1 MFTLFILLSR
11 YIFIFFILSFLVQA
25 FFFITAERGRLYI
38 DQRAAIRLQRWTI
51 VLMHITAYLILSW
64 RPESGMF
71 ESSIFLSG
79 VIALCFFVMA
89 WVLSSIVYRDSCPL
103 MWNCVFLLMDVGL
116 IMIERINQATAVRQ
130 LMWFFVG
137 FGLAL
142 MIPLFL
148 KIVPRFEKLEML
160 YLIAGFLLLLSP
172 LVVGL
177 AQYGAVRWVN
187 LFGVT
192 FQPSE
197 LVKFLLVFY
206 LASVFRKK
214 HTLISLSVSGGAVAV
229 FVFMLVA
236 QRDLGGALI
245 FFMTFLA
252 MLYIAT
258 GNLFMFVGGLC
269 AASAA
274 SFLAYSLFA
283 HVRVRVAAWSDPF
296 GDISDTGYQIAQS
309 LFAIGAWGWAGSGLT
324 LGVPTVIPIVE
335 SDFIFAAICEEFGG
349 VFAVGLIAV
358 MLVIFYRGI
367 HVALRAGRRY
377 YSLLAA
383 GFAIILAFQSF
394 LILGGVI
401 KLIPLTGVTLPFVSY
416 GGSSVV
422 VSLLMIGI
430 LQWIYSYYRYDLEDD
445 EPEEQG
451 GDRLIALTQA
461 ENHLLTFDDKEAADN
476 E

>member
-1 MFTLFILLSR
+1 MFTLLIILSR

-25 FFFITAERGRLYI
+25 FFFVTAERGRLYI
-38 DQRAAIRLQRWTI
+38 DQRAAIRLQRLTI
-51 VLMHITAYLILSW
+51 ALMHITAYLILAW
-64 RPESGMF
+64 RPGSGMF
-71 ESSIFLSG
+71 ESAILITG
-79 VIALCFFVMA
+79 AIALGFFVLA
-89 WVLSSIVYRDSCPL
+89 WALTSILYRDSCPL
-103 MWNCVFLLMDVGL
+103 MWNCVFLLMDAGL
-116 IMIERINQATAVRQ
+116 IMIQRINQATAVRQ

-137 FGLAL
+137 FALTL

-148 KIVPRFEKLEML
+148 KIVPRFEKLEII
-160 YLIAGFLLLLSP
+160 YLIAGFALLLSP

-187 LFGVT
+187 FFGVT

-214 HTLISLSVSGGAVAV
+214 HTLISLGVSGGAVAV

-258 GNLFMFVGGLC
+258 GSIFLFFGGLF

-274 SFLAYSLFA
+274 SVFAYGMFA
-283 HVRVRVAAWSDPF
+283 HVRVRVAAWADPF
-296 GDISDTGYQIAQS
+296 SDIAGTGYQIAQS
-309 LFAIGAWGWAGSGLT
+309 LFAIGAWGFAGSGLT
-324 LGVPTVIPIVE
+324 LGMPSVIPIVE

-349 VFAVGLIAV
+349 AFAIGLIAV

-367 HVALRAGRRY
+367 HIALRAGRRY

-430 LQWIYSYYRYDLEDD
+430 LQWVYSYYRY
-445 EPEEQG
+445 EPEEEG
-451 GDRLIALTQA
+451 CEEATEA
-461 ENHLLTFDDKEAADN
+461 EESEENIDDKEASGY